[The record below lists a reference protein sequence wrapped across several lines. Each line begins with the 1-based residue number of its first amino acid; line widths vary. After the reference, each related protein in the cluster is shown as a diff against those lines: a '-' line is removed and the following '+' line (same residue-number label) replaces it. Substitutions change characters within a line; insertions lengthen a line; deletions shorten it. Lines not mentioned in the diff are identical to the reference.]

1 MPRTL
6 TDLYRWKPKFV
17 GQRLYIEQYRHW
29 CIAVRSASGNG
40 LVWLLPPSAAIYTD
54 IEEAA

>member
-17 GQRLYIEQYRHW
+17 GQRIYCEELRHW
-29 CIAVRSASGNG
+29 VSAAKSASGNG
-40 LVWLLPPSAAIYTD
+40 LVWVLPPVTV
-54 IEEAA
+54 ETE